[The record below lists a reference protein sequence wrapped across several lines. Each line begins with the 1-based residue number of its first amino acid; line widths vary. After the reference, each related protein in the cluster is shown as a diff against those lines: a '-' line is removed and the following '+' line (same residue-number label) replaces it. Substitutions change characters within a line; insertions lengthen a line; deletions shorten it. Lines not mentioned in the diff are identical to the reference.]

1 MQQKVYTG
9 LFHQMEHSKA
19 YFFFI
24 MVLMNLDNNSFS
36 DL

>member
-1 MQQKVYTG
+1 
-9 LFHQMEHSKA
+9 MEHSKA